1 MRKASPAFPP
11 RFLSEKDA
19 APMNTSPF
27 HPGPLDD
34 LTQQEL
40 EALSAI
46 KAGRGITV
54 ALRQRLELLDLAEES
69 LHGWMLTPAGDWRLG
84 AGR

>member
-1 MRKASPAFPP
+1 MK
-11 RFLSEKDA
+11 
-19 APMNTSPF
+19 TSPF

-34 LTQQEL
+34 LTQQEI

-46 KAGRGITV
+46 KAGRNIADTM
-54 ALRQRLELLDLAEES
+54 RRRLELLDLAEES
-69 LHGWMLTPAGDWRLG
+69 LCGWMLTPAGDWRLG

>member
-1 MRKASPAFPP
+1 
-11 RFLSEKDA
+11 
-19 APMNTSPF
+19 MNTSPF

>member
-1 MRKASPAFPP
+1 MK
-11 RFLSEKDA
+11 
-19 APMNTSPF
+19 TSPF

-34 LTQQEL
+34 LTQQEI

-46 KAGRGITV
+46 KAGRNIAETM
-54 ALRQRLELLDLAEES
+54 RQRLELLDLAEES
-69 LHGWMLTPAGDWRLG
+69 LCGWMLTPAGDWRLR

>member
-1 MRKASPAFPP
+1 MK
-11 RFLSEKDA
+11 
-19 APMNTSPF
+19 TSPF
-27 HPGPLDD
+27 HPGPLEE
-34 LTQQEL
+34 LTTQEI
-40 EALSAI
+40 EALSSI
-46 KAGRGITV
+46 KAGRHITV